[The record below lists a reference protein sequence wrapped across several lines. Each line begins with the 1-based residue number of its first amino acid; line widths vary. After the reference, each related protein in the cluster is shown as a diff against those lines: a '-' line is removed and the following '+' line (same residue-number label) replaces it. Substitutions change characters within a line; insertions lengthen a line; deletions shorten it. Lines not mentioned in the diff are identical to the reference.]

1 MSKRFRIQE
10 GESLL
15 ISGKKNSNYSNGK
28 FSIWWTLITLGMVRK
43 EIHTGWILFTNKRV
57 IFCKRHWF
65 KTFLLGPLTSLLPS
79 KRILWE
85 INIEDIE
92 SVSNYKCLGLF
103 PTQRIHSRRFEGEKF
118 DFGFSNK
125 KMIEVTK
132 LMDLKYND

>member
-1 MSKRFRIQE
+1 MQE

-15 ISGKKNSNYSNGK
+15 IPRKINSNYSNGK

-43 EIHTGWILFTNKRV
+43 EVHTGWILFTNKRL
-57 IFCKRHWF
+57 IFCKRHWL
-65 KTFLLGPLTSLLPS
+65 KTLLLGPLTSLFPS

-85 INIEDIE
+85 INIEDID

-103 PTQRIHSRRFEGEKF
+103 PIQRINSLRFEGEKF

-125 KMIEVTK
+125 KMIEVSK
-132 LMDLKYND
+132 SINLKYND